1 MMAEAKE
8 EVDDGEGEEMGAV
21 AWDQRNWYWCGGPAG
36 VHDEPVENL
45 VDKHHSQNH
54 DENHHNEKLE
64 EKLLDEI
71 HDENHHSEKLEEK
84 LLDEIHDENHHNEK
98 LEEKLLDENHNHMY
112 WVEIDQ
118 HLVEETAIRPL
129 NHVEMINLQLEDDHH
144 LHDGEQDQEE

>member
-45 VDKHHSQNH
+45 DDSEIHDDDENHHI
-54 DENHHNEKLE
+54 ENHHNEKLE
-64 EKLLDEI
+64 EKLIDEI
-71 HDENHHSEKLEEK
+71 Y
-84 LLDEIHDENHHNEK
+84 DENHHNEK
-98 LEEKLLDENHNHMY
+98 LVEKILDVIPQSEKLEEKLDENHNHMY

-129 NHVEMINLQLEDDHH
+129 HHVEMINLQLEDDHH
-144 LHDGEQDQEE
+144 LHGEEQDQEE